1 MHLCDVRYQKQ
12 IFSASGLFPPPQR
25 IQSVL
30 SICFF
35 SKVFYC
41 TITHNSQL
49 LVGFAQK
56 LECLTVCSRKE
67 HIKKQACNID
77 PSPGLTTASG
87 TIIFFIGKKQL
98 NQAMAFAKTP
108 KTKLPDLFHCFQS
121 FSASFPF
128 LYILKARS

>member
-1 MHLCDVRYQKQ
+1 MHLCDARYQKQ
-12 IFSASGLFPPPQR
+12 ILTASGLFPPPQR

-77 PSPGLTTASG
+77 HLTGKLTRRSLTSMKRPDITRPAKLG
-87 TIIFFIGKKQL
+87 RTLIIFRKD
-98 NQAMAFAKTP
+98 TP
-108 KTKLPDLFHCFQS
+108 EMT
-121 FSASFPF
+121 
-128 LYILKARS
+128 Y